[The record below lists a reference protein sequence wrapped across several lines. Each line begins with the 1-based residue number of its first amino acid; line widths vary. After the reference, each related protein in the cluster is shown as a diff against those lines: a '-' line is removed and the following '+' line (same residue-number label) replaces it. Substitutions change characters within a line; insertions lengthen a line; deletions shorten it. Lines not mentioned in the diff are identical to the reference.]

1 MLAYRNPEA
10 VSRLIMASP
19 PTWSDLIHPLPEADL
34 KRNYDSLSLPIVE
47 PFLFKLLETR
57 YAIRLFSNLF
67 LFSNGCDERWLDMI
81 MNSGSISIAAREPIK
96 AFNAGLLNHKSYEN
110 ELQSLIQPTLILSG
124 SKDKRFS
131 ERIQF
136 NKDMVNCTLKML
148 DGLNVLPWENPT
160 EFKRIVLQFA
170 YHD

>member
-1 MLAYRNPEA
+1 
-10 VSRLIMASP
+10 
-19 PTWSDLIHPLPEADL
+19 
-34 KRNYDSLSLPIVE
+34 
-47 PFLFKLLETR
+47 
-57 YAIRLFSNLF
+57 
-67 LFSNGCDERWLDMI
+67 MI

-96 AFNAGLLNHKSYEN
+96 VFNAGLLNHKSYEN

-131 ERIQF
+131 ERILF

-170 YHD
+170 YPMISS